1 MKQKIVHYQVI
12 LGGMDSNTL
21 PKGQKIHSRVQG
33 DITSQATTL
42 SSGKLFSFFHSQL
55 FHFLKSHHYP
65 RINNIKRLDEIRLN
79 VLSISIFNF
88 MSAVN
93 KKLIR

>member
-33 DITSQATTL
+33 DITTQATTL

-55 FHFLKSHHYP
+55 FHFLKHTPPPTDQHYKALG
-65 RINNIKRLDEIRLN
+65 RNQTECSLN
-79 VLSISIFNF
+79 FNF
-88 MSAVN
+88 
-93 KKLIR
+93 